1 MKKNMSSILVLM
13 LAVCTMSLMQTHAAP
28 LKKSCLKVHP
38 LAEGDTDP
46 EILQQYEQLCAK
58 AARKDLNL
66 QRKIKADI
74 AQLYLDRGLHLK
86 ALQAVDQ
93 LSRGNYITRQ
103 LTDISF
109 LAGVAISN
117 HALNYMRT
125 TEIRPLNEQTY
136 AITKVF
142 NDNVRLSQ
150 PVTVMPLRAE
160 KDSGNKKK
168 TVTTASKKTSSAK
181 TRISAPVRSKAKEI
195 SNSNVIAKKTEPV
208 VLPNVQSS
216 SNPFGALRNN

>member
-13 LAVCTMSLMQTHAAP
+13 MAVCTMSLMQTHAAT
-28 LKKSCLKVHP
+28 LKKSCLKAYP
-38 LAEGDTDP
+38 LANGDTDP

-58 AARKDLNL
+58 PTQKDLNL
-66 QRKIKADI
+66 QREIKANI

-93 LSRGNYITRQ
+93 LNRENYTTRQ
-103 LTDISF
+103 LTDITF
-109 LAGVAISN
+109 LSGVAISN
-117 HALNYMRT
+117 KAVNYMRS
-125 TEIRPLNEQTY
+125 TEIRPLTEETY

-160 KDSGNKKK
+160 KNSSTKKQNVVSSNKK
-168 TVTTASKKTSSAK
+168 SSSTK
-181 TRISAPVRSKAKEI
+181 SRPSAPTKAKEM
-195 SNSNVIAKKTEPV
+195 STSNVVAKKNEPIV
-208 VLPNVQSS
+208 TRNVPPT

>member
-13 LAVCTMSLMQTHAAP
+13 MAVCTMSLMQTHAAT
-28 LKKSCLKVHP
+28 LKKSCLKAYP
-38 LAEGDTDP
+38 LANGDTDP

-58 AARKDLNL
+58 PTQKDLNL
-66 QRKIKADI
+66 QREIKANI

-93 LSRGNYITRQ
+93 LNRENYTTRQ
-103 LTDISF
+103 LTDITFFSS
-109 LAGVAISN
+109 VAISN
-117 HALNYMRT
+117 KAVNYMRS
-125 TEIRPLNEQTY
+125 TEIRPLTEETY

-160 KDSGNKKK
+160 KNSSTKKQ
-168 TVTTASKKTSSAK
+168 TVASSSKKSSSTK
-181 TRISAPVRSKAKEI
+181 SRPSAPTKAKET
-195 SNSNVIAKKTEPV
+195 STSNVVAKKNEPV
-208 VLPNVQSS
+208 VTRNVPPT

>member
-13 LAVCTMSLMQTHAAP
+13 MAVCTMSLMQTHAAT
-28 LKKSCLKVHP
+28 LKKSCLKAYP
-38 LAEGDTDP
+38 LANGDTDP

-58 AARKDLNL
+58 PTQKDLNL
-66 QRKIKADI
+66 QREIKANI

-93 LSRGNYITRQ
+93 LNRENYTTRQ
-103 LTDISF
+103 LTDITFFSS
-109 LAGVAISN
+109 VAISN
-117 HALNYMRT
+117 KAVNYMRS
-125 TEIRPLNEQTY
+125 TEIRPLTEETY

-160 KDSGNKKK
+160 KNSSTKKQNVVSSNKK
-168 TVTTASKKTSSAK
+168 SSSTK
-181 TRISAPVRSKAKEI
+181 SRPSAPTKAKEM
-195 SNSNVIAKKTEPV
+195 STSNVVAKKNEPV
-208 VLPNVQSS
+208 VTRNVPPT

>member
-1 MKKNMSSILVLM
+1 MSSILVLM
-13 LAVCTMSLMQTHAAP
+13 LAVCTMSLMQTHAAT

-38 LAEGDTDP
+38 LAKGDTDL

-58 AARKDLNL
+58 PARKDLHL
-66 QRKIKADI
+66 QREIKADI

-93 LSRGNYITRQ
+93 LSRENYMTRQ

-117 HALNYMRT
+117 NAVTYMRT
-125 TEIRPLNEQTY
+125 TEIRPLNEETY

-150 PVTVMPLRAE
+150 PVTVMPLRTE

-168 TVTTASKKTSSAK
+168 TVTTASKKNSSAK

>member
-13 LAVCTMSLMQTHAAP
+13 MAVCTMSLMQTHAAT
-28 LKKSCLKVHP
+28 LKKSCLKAYP
-38 LAEGDTDP
+38 LANGDTDP

-58 AARKDLNL
+58 PTQKDLNL
-66 QRKIKADI
+66 QREIKANI

-93 LSRGNYITRQ
+93 LNRENYTTRQ
-103 LTDISF
+103 LTDITFFSS
-109 LAGVAISN
+109 VAISN
-117 HALNYMRT
+117 KAVNYMRS
-125 TEIRPLNEQTY
+125 TEIRPLTEETY

-160 KDSGNKKK
+160 KNSSTKKQ
-168 TVTTASKKTSSAK
+168 TVASSSKKSSSTK
-181 TRISAPVRSKAKEI
+181 SRPSAPTKAKEM
-195 SNSNVIAKKTEPV
+195 STSNVVAKKNEPIV
-208 VLPNVQSS
+208 TRNVPPT

>member
-1 MKKNMSSILVLM
+1 
-13 LAVCTMSLMQTHAAP
+13 
-28 LKKSCLKVHP
+28 
-38 LAEGDTDP
+38 
-46 EILQQYEQLCAK
+46 
-58 AARKDLNL
+58 
-66 QRKIKADI
+66 
-74 AQLYLDRGLHLK
+74 
-86 ALQAVDQ
+86 
-93 LSRGNYITRQ
+93 
-103 LTDISF
+103 
-109 LAGVAISN
+109 
-117 HALNYMRT
+117 MRT

-168 TVTTASKKTSSAK
+168 KVTTASKKNSSAK
-181 TRISAPVRSKAKEI
+181 TRISAPARNKAKEI
-195 SNSNVIAKKTEPV
+195 SSSNVVAKKTEPV

>member
-1 MKKNMSSILVLM
+1 MSSVLVLM
-13 LAVCTMSLMQTHAAP
+13 MAVCTMSFMQAHAAP
-28 LKKSCLKVHP
+28 LKKSCLKVYP
-38 LAEGDTDP
+38 LAEGDTDL

-58 AARKDLNL
+58 SAKKDLNL
-66 QRKIKADI
+66 QREIKANI
-74 AQLYLDRGLHLK
+74 AKLYLDRGLHLK

-93 LSRGNYITRQ
+93 LSRENYTTRQ
-103 LTDISF
+103 LTDITF

-117 HALNYMRT
+117 KAVNYMRS
-125 TEIRPLNEQTY
+125 TEIRPLTEETY

-160 KDSGNKKK
+160 NSSSSKKT
-168 TVTTASKKTSSAK
+168 TVTTASKKTSSTK
-181 TRISAPVRSKAKEI
+181 TRSSAPVPTKAKEMTT
-195 SNSNVIAKKTEPV
+195 SNVVAKKTEPV
-208 VLPNVQSS
+208 VTRIIQPT